1 MKIKPVKGQPMLH
14 WVGKHPFDI
23 CFSDVLSLTLSNLIV
38 ERKIASNPLK
48 KDLLSIPK
56 MLYT

>member
-1 MKIKPVKGQPMLH
+1 MLH
-14 WVGKHPFDI
+14 WNGKHSFDI
-23 CFSDVLSLTLSNLIV
+23 CLPDVLSLTLSNLIV